1 MKPFK
6 SLAPFLVL
14 LTGAVATVPAM
25 AHGPHVRFGIG
36 IGVPLSG
43 PGYYAPDY
51 PPYYGAPYYY
61 PPAVAASSPPIY
73 VEEGNSQQAPAPD
86 NNSWYYCQESKA
98 YYPYVQQCPAGW
110 QRVPAQPPA

>member
-36 IGVPLSG
+36 IGVPLYG
-43 PGYYAPDY
+43 PGYYAPYY
-51 PPYYGAPYYY
+51 PPYYGAPYY

-86 NNSWYYCQESKA
+86 NNSWYYCQESKT